1 MNTPD
6 PTAVPLDRD
15 AVHRLVEEVLRRI
28 RGAAP
33 ATGPVGLAASPVAV
47 PVAAA
52 GVAIPDRVITLA
64 HVEKLSAGVR
74 VAIAPGAVITPSAR
88 DRAREAGIEF
98 LRGTGVA
105 PQPRPFLVAQA
116 ACGSHAAAR
125 AAAVARAVPA
135 AQQLPA
141 SGLADVI
148 AALALHASRD
158 ATRAVLLT
166 GRPALAAVLAN
177 RSVSLRAVTAR
188 DPATLA
194 AAAAECGA
202 NLLVVDPAAFPG
214 AALERLCAEFARAG
228 TTTVPGELVASA
240 PAGCGCKTHA
250 H

>member
-33 ATGPVGLAASPVAV
+33 ATEPVGLAASPVAV
-47 PVAAA
+47 PGLAAGPVAAPAA
-52 GVAIPDRVITLA
+52 GVSLADRVITLA

-74 VAIAPGAVITPSAR
+74 VAIAPQAVITPSAR

-98 LRGTGVA
+98 VRGAGVA
-105 PQPRPFLVAQA
+105 AAPRPFLVAQA

-148 AALALHASRD
+148 AAL
-158 ATRAVLLT
+158 
-166 GRPALAAVLAN
+166 
-177 RSVSLRAVTAR
+177 
-188 DPATLA
+188 
-194 AAAAECGA
+194 
-202 NLLVVDPAAFPG
+202 
-214 AALERLCAEFARAG
+214 ERLCAGFAGAG
-228 TTTVPGELVASA
+228 TTTVPGELLASA
-240 PAGCGCKTHA
+240 PAACACKTHP